1 MDCFADQ
8 TKGSVSRKRYQ
19 DEAMKQLSGKSKPKW
34 LVLASQMLAG
44 TVFVVMTISVL
55 PALLLMS
62 LVTALL
68 LIPVLRQVRKE
79 AEKSGI
85 ELNSPPK
92 GMVNVTPLHR
102 RLQQDLWK
110 YRGLIS

>member
-1 MDCFADQ
+1 
-8 TKGSVSRKRYQ
+8 
-19 DEAMKQLSGKSKPKW
+19 MKQLSGKSKPKW

-44 TVFVVMTISVL
+44 TVFVAMTISVL

-92 GMVNVTPLHR
+92 CMVNVTPLHR

-110 YRGLIS
+110 YLGLIR

>member
-34 LVLASQMLAG
+34 LVLAGQMLAG
-44 TVFVVMTISVL
+44 IVFVAMTISVL

-110 YRGLIS
+110 YLGLIR